1 MADNLH
7 GAVENARSC
16 RADSVAGQKKL
27 AEKLA
32 PEAENTAARALD
44 AGEALAKVDKDVE
57 DVTAELE
64 AAGLPGLRKGLE
76 SMKLRLVNLH
86 EVGRYIEDVARLSQE
101 RAGLL
106 EQRENEKALLGKLDG
121 ALPAL
126 QELCR
131 QSLANLER
139 ARHNRDV
146 AFEGVSD
153 RIESLRAMLREG
165 DVCPVCGATVP
176 CCR

>member
-1 MADNLH
+1 MRILDGEQARGRERKPLYDVAGTVRTLADNLH

-32 PEAENTAARALD
+32 PEAEKTAARALD

-101 RAGLL
+101 REGLL
-106 EQRENEKALLGKLDG
+106 EQRENEKVLLGKLDG
-121 ALPAL
+121 A
-126 QELCR
+126 
-131 QSLANLER
+131 
-139 ARHNRDV
+139 
-146 AFEGVSD
+146 D
-153 RIESLRAMLREG
+153 RKS
-165 DVCPVCGATVP
+165 VV
-176 CCR
+176 